1 MKKFLLGL
9 FVAFA
14 GLMPLSSSA
23 ANPQVEMKTSQ
34 GTILIELF
42 PEAAPTTVDNFLQYV
57 KSGFYDGLI
66 FHRVMNGFMIQGG
79 GFDPQ
84 MNQKATRAPIRNEAK
99 MALEKGVRN
108 EPGSLAMARTNDPDS
123 ATAQFF
129 INLVDNRMLD
139 YPARDGFGY
148 TAFGRVVKGMEVV
161 NNIATVRTGNAGMH
175 QNVPMTPVVIQ
186 SARILESKP

>member
-9 FVAFA
+9 LA
-14 GLMPLSSSA
+14 GLMPLIA
-23 ANPQVEMKTSQ
+23 FATNPQVELKTSQ
-34 GTILIELF
+34 GNVVIELF
-42 PEAAPTTVDNFLQYV
+42 PEAAPATVDNFLQYV

-66 FHRVMNGFMIQGG
+66 FHRVINGFMIQGG

-84 MNQKATRAPIRNEAK
+84 MNQKTTRAPVKNEAK
-99 MALEKGVRN
+99 QAIEKGVRN
-108 EPGSLAMARTNDPDS
+108 APGSIAMARTNDPHS

-139 YPARDGFGY
+139 YPSRDGYGY
-148 TAFGRVVKGMEVV
+148 TAFGKVVKGMEVV

-175 QNVPMTPVVIQ
+175 QDVPMTPVVIQ
-186 SARILESKP
+186 TARVLEAKQ

>member
-1 MKKFLLGL
+1 MKKFLFGL
-9 FVAFA
+9 LA
-14 GLMPLSSSA
+14 GLLPLFALA

-34 GTILIELF
+34 GTIVIELF
-42 PEAAPTTVDNFLQYV
+42 PEAAPATVDNFVEYV
-57 KSGFYDGLI
+57 KAGFYDGLI
-66 FHRVMNGFMIQGG
+66 FHRVINGFMIQGG

-84 MNQKATRAPIRNEAK
+84 MNQKATRAPVKNEAR

-108 EPGSLAMARTNDPDS
+108 APGMLAMARTNDPHS

-139 YPARDGFGY
+139 YPSRDGYGY
-148 TAFGRVVKGMEVV
+148 TAFGKVIKGMDVV

-175 QNVPMTPVVIQ
+175 QDVPLTPVVIQ
-186 SARILESKP
+186 SVRVIEAKP

>member
-1 MKKFLLGL
+1 MKKFLFGL
-9 FVAFA
+9 IA
-14 GLMPLSSSA
+14 GLLPLFALA

-34 GTILIELF
+34 GTIVIELF
-42 PEAAPTTVDNFLQYV
+42 PEAAPATVDNFVEYV
-57 KSGFYDGLI
+57 KAGFYDGLV
-66 FHRVMNGFMIQGG
+66 FHRVINGFMIQGG

-84 MNQKATRAPIRNEAK
+84 MNQKATRAPVKNEAK

-108 EPGSLAMARTNDPDS
+108 APGTLAMARTNDPHS

-139 YPARDGFGY
+139 YPSRDGYGY
-148 TAFGRVVKGMEVV
+148 TAFGKVIKGMEVV

-175 QNVPMTPVVIQ
+175 QDVPLTPVVIQ
-186 SARILESKP
+186 SARVLEAKP

>member
-1 MKKFLLGL
+1 MKKFLFGL
-9 FVAFA
+9 LA
-14 GLMPLSSSA
+14 GLLPLFALA

-34 GTILIELF
+34 GTIVIELF
-42 PEAAPTTVDNFLQYV
+42 PEAAPATVDNFIEYV
-57 KSGFYDGLI
+57 KAGFYDGLI
-66 FHRVMNGFMIQGG
+66 FHRVINGFMIQGG

-84 MNQKATRAPIRNEAK
+84 MNQKATRAPVKNEAR

-108 EPGSLAMARTNDPDS
+108 APGMLAMARTNDPHS

-139 YPARDGFGY
+139 YPSRDGYGY
-148 TAFGRVVKGMEVV
+148 TAFGKVIKGMDVV

-175 QNVPMTPVVIQ
+175 QDVPLTPVVIQ
-186 SARILESKP
+186 SVRVIEAKP